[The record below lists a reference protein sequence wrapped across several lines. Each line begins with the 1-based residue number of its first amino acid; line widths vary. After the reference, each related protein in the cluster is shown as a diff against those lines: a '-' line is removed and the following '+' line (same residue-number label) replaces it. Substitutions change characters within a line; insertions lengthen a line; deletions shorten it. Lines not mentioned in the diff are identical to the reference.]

1 MVLQK
6 VTPIWKRN
14 IIILFLTINSN
25 WYMQSLQNS
34 QDITDFTGPHD
45 WVLQVKPVHLSYLS
59 LLLKIIIS
67 PRQVDREDKQL
78 GQSHI

>member
-25 WYMQSLQNS
+25 WYMQSLQNP

-67 PRQVDREDKQL
+67 PREVDRQDKQL